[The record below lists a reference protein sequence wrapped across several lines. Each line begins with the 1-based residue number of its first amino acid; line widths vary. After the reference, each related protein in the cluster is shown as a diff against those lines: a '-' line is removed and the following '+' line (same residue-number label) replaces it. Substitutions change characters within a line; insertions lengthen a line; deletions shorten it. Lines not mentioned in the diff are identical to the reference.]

1 MVLVTQCQRVEKA
14 LIDGPGA
21 AVSVRVVRATGLL
34 AADKGGTSD
43 PFVTVLSKGSKKAKT
58 SVKKKTLEPEW
69 DETLDLT
76 VHDLAAPLSLTV
88 FDHDKGAKNDNL
100 GSAEITGLSE
110 IEPGVP
116 TPYKVALS
124 KQGAVEVVVTLEYRV
139 SVHVVRAKDL
149 LAADKNGKSDPY
161 VVVQSAGGK
170 KAKTSVKKKTLEPE
184 WDETLELSVLDAA
197 APLSFAVWDHDK
209 IGTNDALGAGE
220 VLLGECAPGA
230 PTPLR
235 VALSTQGTIEVVVT
249 FSPAEPADEPEELA
263 AGAAGAVGGAAAAA
277 AAASASGAPVSG
289 ARAAREK
296 AMAREKATP
305 QVVPTVASGVAAQLS
320 APLGDAASRLKRLV
334 AGGGSSEGHA
344 AASSPAH
351 AGGFAQAGCQAV

>member
-1 MVLVTQCQRVEKA
+1 MRTSTPQLAGTA
-14 LIDGPGA
+14 T
-21 AVSVRVVRATGLL
+21 VRVVRATGLL
-34 AADKGGTSD
+34 AADKGGT
-43 PFVTVLSKGSKKAKT
+43 
-58 SVKKKTLEPEW
+58 
-69 DETLDLT
+69 
-76 VHDLAAPLSLTV
+76 
-88 FDHDKGAKNDNL
+88 
-100 GSAEITGLSE
+100 
-110 IEPGVP
+110 
-116 TPYKVALS
+116 
-124 KQGAVEVVVTLEYRV
+124 
-139 SVHVVRAKDL
+139 
-149 LAADKNGKSDPY
+149 SDPY

-220 VLLGECAPGA
+220 VLLGQCAPGA

-235 VALSTQGTIEVVVT
+235 VALSTQGAIEVVVT

-263 AGAAGAVGGAAAAA
+263 AGAAGAVGGAAS
-277 AAASASGAPVSG
+277 ASASGAPVSG

-296 AMAREKATP
+296 AMAREAATP

>member
-69 DETLDLT
+69 DETL
-76 VHDLAAPLSLTV
+76 
-88 FDHDKGAKNDNL
+88 
-100 GSAEITGLSE
+100 
-110 IEPGVP
+110 
-116 TPYKVALS
+116 
-124 KQGAVEVVVTLEYRV
+124 
-139 SVHVVRAKDL
+139 
-149 LAADKNGKSDPY
+149 
-161 VVVQSAGGK
+161 
-170 KAKTSVKKKTLEPE
+170 
-184 WDETLELSVLDAA
+184 ELSVLDAA

-220 VLLGECAPGA
+220 VLLGQCAPGA

-235 VALSTQGTIEVVVT
+235 VALSTQGAIEVVVT

-263 AGAAGAVGGAAAAA
+263 AGAAGAC
-277 AAASASGAPVSG
+277 SASTRDRCG
-289 ARAAREK
+289 
-296 AMAREKATP
+296 
-305 QVVPTVASGVAAQLS
+305 
-320 APLGDAASRLKRLV
+320 
-334 AGGGSSEGHA
+334 
-344 AASSPAH
+344 
-351 AGGFAQAGCQAV
+351 

>member
-1 MVLVTQCQRVEKA
+1 VASACGEAAARA
-14 LIDGPGA
+14 AHAGA
-21 AVSVRVVRATGLL
+21 SIAAGARRAMRTSTPQLAGTATVRVVRATGLL
-34 AADKGGTSD
+34 AADKGGT
-43 PFVTVLSKGSKKAKT
+43 
-58 SVKKKTLEPEW
+58 
-69 DETLDLT
+69 
-76 VHDLAAPLSLTV
+76 
-88 FDHDKGAKNDNL
+88 
-100 GSAEITGLSE
+100 
-110 IEPGVP
+110 
-116 TPYKVALS
+116 
-124 KQGAVEVVVTLEYRV
+124 
-139 SVHVVRAKDL
+139 
-149 LAADKNGKSDPY
+149 SDPY

-235 VALSTQGTIEVVVT
+235 VALSTQGAIEVVVT

-277 AAASASGAPVSG
+277 ASASGAPVSG

-296 AMAREKATP
+296 AMAREAATP